1 MRHIRPVSIARAEVD
16 PDQRNFLLVT
26 ALRVLVVLAS
36 VFSRKF

>member
-1 MRHIRPVSIARAEVD
+1 MRHVRTLSIARAETD

-36 VFSRKF
+36 LFSRKF